1 MTNISTTKAKAK
13 NETDIACI
21 KMMADSEGKDLSYKE
36 IKKMDGDTFDK
47 LFKAFDKQAVN
58 YSDCSLDDV
67 LYSISKNRSI
77 MAKRTDGTYV
87 LIMSYN
93 QQKIRYIDP
102 TTGESVQADRN
113 AMKSEFQKAGNIFY
127 SYAK

>member
-1 MTNISTTKAKAK
+1 M
-13 NETDIACI
+13 
-21 KMMADSEGKDLSYKE
+21 G
-36 IKKMDGDTFDK
+36 GDTFDK
-47 LFKAFDKQAVN
+47 LFKAFEKQAVN